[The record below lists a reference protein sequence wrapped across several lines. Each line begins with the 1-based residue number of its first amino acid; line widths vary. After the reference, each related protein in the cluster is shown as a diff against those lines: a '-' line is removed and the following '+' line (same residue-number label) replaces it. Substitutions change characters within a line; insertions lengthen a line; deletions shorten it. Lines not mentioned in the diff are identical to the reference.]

1 MPIHILGIRHHGVG
15 SAKMVRK
22 RLAELNPDMI
32 LIEGPPE
39 LDEVLPYIGVSGL
52 QPPVSI
58 MIYNEKDTTKSTFYP
73 YASFSPEW
81 VATAFANQHKI
92 PVRSM
97 DLPANVSLATVF
109 RQDQKPILEEK
120 LKSED
125 VPEQN
130 ETELSNPENA
140 KEEKADFEKAMQKVH
155 SDPMSHLARLA
166 GYNDSEVWWD
176 YMFESNG
183 QSDSAAEHF
192 EAVMMA
198 MAALR
203 EENVSSSLDVQNIY
217 REAYMRQI
225 IRKARQE
232 MYDNIVV
239 ICGAWHGPALI
250 DIEGSAKGDAKLIKS
265 LPKVRTKLKA
275 SWIPWTNDRL
285 SMYSG
290 YGAGITSPG
299 WYEHLWTHDEDI
311 AIKWLTRVAELFR
324 EQGQDMSTAHVL
336 EGYKLAMSL
345 CQLRGKSHVTLA
357 ELNEAVLTVMCM
369 GDAILL
375 ELIKK
380 ELIVGNAIG
389 QVPDDIPKVPLQQ
402 DFEKT
407 VKSLRLRL
415 SAAPKDQI
423 LDLRKEN
430 ELKRSVFFHQL
441 QMLEIAW
448 ARPKLSRTKGTFKET
463 WMLKWDPSIMISI
476 IDKAYLGNTVHLACI
491 SKVDQLCSDSKKI
504 TEVSALLS
512 RALPAD
518 LKECIDKLL
527 SRIDELST
535 ISIDVQDLMEALP
548 KLITISRYGDVRK
561 SDLTLL
567 NKVVDRLLI
576 RVFIGLPNACYGLDE
591 ENSEKVFMLISD
603 LQNAI
608 KINDNHEA
616 TDSWLNAL
624 SQVLNKKGVH
634 DIILGCTCR
643 LLLDAEKL
651 SYDEAT
657 QKIGLAL
664 STANEP
670 QHVASWIEGFL
681 KGSGM
686 ILIYDNRLWNLI
698 YDWVNSLEK
707 EVFMNLLPYLRRA
720 FSRFENGERRQI
732 GTKAKK
738 GKASDSKITESEDE
752 EGSWNEETAVDI
764 FGTLEMLMGG

>member
-22 RLAELNPDMI
+22 RLEELKPDMI

-39 LDEVLPYIGVSGL
+39 LDEVLPFIGVSGL

-58 MIYNEKDTTKSTFYP
+58 MIYNEKDSSKSTFYP

-81 VATAFANQHKI
+81 VAAAFANQHKI

-120 LKSED
+120 LKEED
-125 VPEQN
+125 VPEPTIEELVSS
-130 ETELSNPENA
+130 ETE
-140 KEEKADFEKAMQKVH
+140 KEDDVNEEKAMQIIH
-155 SDPMSHLARLA
+155 SDPMSHLAQLA
-166 GYNDSEVWWD
+166 GYKNSEVWWD

-183 QSDSAAEHF
+183 QTDSPEEHF

-203 EENVSSSLDVQNIY
+203 EENISSSLDVQNIY

-225 IRKARQE
+225 IRTAQLE
-232 MYDNIVV
+232 LYDNIVV

-250 DIEGSAKGDAKLIKS
+250 DTEGSAKGDAKLIKS

-290 YGAGITSPG
+290 YGAGISSPG
-299 WYEHLWTHDEDI
+299 WYEHLWAHDEDI
-311 AIKWLTRVAELFR
+311 PIKWLTKVATLFR

-336 EGYKLAMSL
+336 EAYKLSVSL

-357 ELNEAVLTVMCM
+357 ELNEATLTVMCM

-380 ELIVGNAIG
+380 ELIVGDAIG

-415 SAAPKDQI
+415 SAAPKDQV

-430 ELKRSVFFHQL
+430 ELKRSVFFHRL

-448 ARPKLSRTKGTFKET
+448 ARPKSSRTKGTFKET

-476 IDKAYLGNTVHLACI
+476 IDKAYLGNTVHLACL
-491 SKVDQLCSDSKKI
+491 SKVDQLCANSKKI
-504 TEVSALLS
+504 TEVSALLGK
-512 RALPAD
+512 ALPAE

-527 SRIDELST
+527 GRIDELST
-535 ISIDVQDLMEALP
+535 ISIDVQDLMTALP

-561 SDLTLL
+561 SDLTIL
-567 NKVVDRLLI
+567 NKVVDRLLTK
-576 RVFIGLPNACYGLDE
+576 VFIGLPNACYGLDE
-591 ENSEKVFMLISD
+591 ENSEQVFMLISD

-608 KINDNHEA
+608 KINDNKEV
-616 TDSWLNAL
+616 TESWLDAIAK
-624 SQVLNKKGVH
+624 VLDKKGVH

-643 LLLDAEKL
+643 LLLDAERL
-651 SYDEAT
+651 DYEEAT
-657 QKIGLAL
+657 QTISLAL
-664 STANEP
+664 STANKP
-670 QHVASWIEGFL
+670 QNVASWIEGFL

-698 YDWVNSLEK
+698 YDWVNSLDQEI
-707 EVFMNLLPYLRRA
+707 FMDLLPYLRRA
-720 FSRFENGERRQI
+720 FSRFEHGERRQI

-738 GKASDSKITESEDE
+738 GKTSEVQVLESEE
-752 EGSWNEETAVDI
+752 NSEGWNEEAAVDI
-764 FGTLEMLMGG
+764 FETLGMLMG

>member
-22 RLAELNPDMI
+22 RLEELSPDMI

-39 LDEVLPYIGVSGL
+39 LDEVLPYIGASGL
-52 QPPVSI
+52 KPPVSI

-81 VATAFANQHKI
+81 VATAFANQYKI

-109 RQDQKPILEEK
+109 RQDQKPVLEEK

-125 VPEQN
+125 VPEP
-130 ETELSNPENA
+130 TEAELADPEKN
-140 KEEKADFEKAMQKVH
+140 KEKIDIEKAMQKIH

-166 GYNDSEVWWD
+166 GYKDSEAWWD
-176 YMFESNG
+176 YMFESNRG
-183 QSDSAAEHF
+183 ANDANEHF

-198 MAALR
+198 MTALR

-225 IRKARQE
+225 IRTAQLE

-239 ICGAWHGPALI
+239 ICGAWHGPALLDI
-250 DIEGSAKGDAKLIKS
+250 DGTAKGDTKLIKS

-285 SMYSG
+285 SMFSG

-299 WYEHLWTHDEDI
+299 WYEHLWAHDEDI
-311 AIKWLTRVAELFR
+311 PIKWLTRVAELFR

-336 EGYKLAMSL
+336 EAYKLAMSL

-357 ELNEAVLTVMCM
+357 ELNEATLTVMCM

-380 ELIVGNAIG
+380 ELIVGNVIG
-389 QVPDDIPKVPLQQ
+389 QVPDDVPKVPLQQ

-415 SAAPKDQI
+415 SAQPKDQI

-430 ELKRSVFFHQL
+430 ELKRSVFFHRL

-448 ARPKLSRTKGTFKET
+448 ARPKSSRTKGTFKET

-476 IDKAYLGNTVHLACI
+476 IDKAYLGNTVHLACL
-491 SKVDQLCSDSKKI
+491 SKVDKLCADSRKI

-512 RALPAD
+512 KALPAE

-535 ISIDVQDLMEALP
+535 ISIDVQDLMSALP

-561 SDLTLL
+561 SDLTVL
-567 NKVVDRLLI
+567 NKVVDRLLTK
-576 RVFIGLPNACYGLDE
+576 VFIGLPNACYGLDE

-608 KINDNHEA
+608 KINDNKKIVEA
-616 TDSWLNAL
+616 WLDAL
-624 SQVLNKKGVH
+624 SQVLNKQGVH

-643 LLLDAEKL
+643 LLLDAERL
-651 SYDEAT
+651 DYEEAT
-657 QKIGLAL
+657 QKISLAL

-707 EVFMNLLPYLRRA
+707 EIFMNLLPYLRRA
-720 FSRFENGERRQI
+720 FSRFEDGERRQI

-738 GKASDSKITESEDE
+738 GKASEVKHIVGEQED
-752 EGSWNEETAVDI
+752 GCWNEEAAVDI
-764 FGTLEMLMGG
+764 FGTLEMLMGN